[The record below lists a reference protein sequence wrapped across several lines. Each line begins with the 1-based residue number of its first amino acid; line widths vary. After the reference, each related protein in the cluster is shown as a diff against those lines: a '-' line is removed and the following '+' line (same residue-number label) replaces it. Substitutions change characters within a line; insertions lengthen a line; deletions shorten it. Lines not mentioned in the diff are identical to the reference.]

1 VHTGESIHHRCMHL
15 NDARG
20 GSIDP

>member
-1 VHTGESIHHRCMHL
+1 VHTGESIHHRYMHL